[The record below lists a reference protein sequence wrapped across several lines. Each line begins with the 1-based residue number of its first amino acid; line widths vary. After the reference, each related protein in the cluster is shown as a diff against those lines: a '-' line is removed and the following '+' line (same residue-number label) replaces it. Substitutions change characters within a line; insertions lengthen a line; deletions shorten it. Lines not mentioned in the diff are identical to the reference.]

1 MKPSTR
7 EWIKKAESDFQLGL
21 ALARRRKTLVRDQAC
36 FMFQQGAEKYLKA
49 RLEEANIRFPK
60 THQLQD
66 LITLALP
73 VEPLWSALSAAAGRL
88 SVYAV
93 TFRYPGYEATAAQ
106 MQAAMQDAKTIRK
119 EARIGLGLYTSRH
132 QDL

>member
-7 EWIKKAESDFQLGL
+7 EWIKKAESDHQLGL
-21 ALARRRKTLVRDQAC
+21 ALARRRKILVRDQAC

-49 RLEEANIRFPK
+49 RLEEANIHFPK

-66 LITLALP
+66 LISLALP
-73 VEPLWSALSAAAGRL
+73 AEPLWSALMPAAGRL

-93 TFRYPGYEATAAQ
+93 AFRYPGYEATAAQ
-106 MQAAMQDAKTIRK
+106 MLAAMQDAKTIRR
-119 EARIGLGLYTSRH
+119 EVRSALGL
-132 QDL
+132 

>member
-7 EWIKKAESDFQLGL
+7 EWIKKAESDYQLGVT
-21 ALARRRKTLVRDQAC
+21 LARRRKTLVRDQAC
-36 FMFQQGAEKYLKA
+36 FMFQQSAEKYLKA
-49 RLEEANIRFPK
+49 RLEESNTAFPK

-73 VEPLWSALSAAAGRL
+73 NEPLWSALMPAAGRL

-93 TFRYPGYEATAAQ
+93 AFRYPGYEASASQMRTAHL
-106 MQAAMQDAKTIRK
+106 DAKAIRQ
-119 EARIGLGLYTSRH
+119 EARAALGL
-132 QDL
+132 

>member
-7 EWIKKAESDFQLGL
+7 EWIKKAESDYQLGR
-21 ALARRRKTLVRDQAC
+21 ALARRRKVLVRDQAC
-36 FMFQQGAEKYLKA
+36 FMFQQSAEKYLKA
-49 RLEEANIRFPK
+49 RLEEANLHFPK

-73 VEPLWSALSAAAGRL
+73 VEPLWSALMPSAGRL

-106 MQAAMQDAKTIRK
+106 LKTSEQDAKAIRR
-119 EARIGLGLYTSRH
+119 EARFAL
-132 QDL
+132 DL